1 MKLEHS
7 FSVPLPPDEAFLVLT
22 DVERIAPCMPGASVS
37 AVTGD
42 EFSGTVKVKV
52 GPIAISYGGQA
63 RFLEKNAAERRVVIE
78 ANGKE
83 TRGGGTAQ
91 AIVTSILRPGDEGT
105 VVDVV
110 TDLAITGKPA
120 QFGRGVMVDVGNKI
134 LGQFADALAAEL
146 REARSV
152 AGGGTPTSDGDAASF
167 AGAAGAQPS
176 MLRTRPTPEAIDL
189 LSAAGGSVVKRLG
202 SAVLAGL
209 AFITFGLVKRRGR
222 KARSN
227 VRN

>member
-22 DVERIAPCMPGASVS
+22 DVARIAPCMPGASVQT
-37 AVTGD
+37 VTGD
-42 EFSGTVKVKV
+42 EFTGTVKVKV
-52 GPIAISYGGQA
+52 GPITISYGGQA

-83 TRGGGTAQ
+83 ARGGGTAQ
-91 AIVTSILRPGDEGT
+91 AIVTSILRSGEEGT

-134 LGQFADALAAEL
+134 IGQFADALAAEL
-146 REARSV
+146 REARSA
-152 AGGGTPTSDGDAASF
+152 AGGGTSTSDGDAASL
-167 AGAAGAQPS
+167 AGRAGAQPS

-189 LSAAGGSVVKRLG
+189 LSAAGGSAVKRLG
-202 SAVLAGL
+202 SAVLAAL
-209 AFITFGLVKRRGR
+209 AFITFGLVKRRR
-222 KARSN
+222 RNARTN

>member
-22 DVERIAPCMPGASVS
+22 DVARIAPCMPGASVQT
-37 AVTGD
+37 VTGD
-42 EFSGTVKVKV
+42 EFTGTVKVKV
-52 GPIAISYGGQA
+52 GPITISYGGQA

-83 TRGGGTAQ
+83 ARGGGTAQ
-91 AIVTSILRPGDEGT
+91 AIVTSILRSGEEGT

-134 LGQFADALAAEL
+134 IGQFADALAAEL
-146 REARSV
+146 REARSA
-152 AGGGTPTSDGDAASF
+152 AGGGTLTSDGDAANL
-167 AGAAGAQPS
+167 AGGAGAQPS
-176 MLRTRPTPEAIDL
+176 ILRTRPTPEAIDL
-189 LSAAGGSVVKRLG
+189 LSAAGGSAVKRLG

-209 AFITFGLVKRRGR
+209 AIITFGLVKRRR
-222 KARSN
+222 NARSS
-227 VRN
+227 VR